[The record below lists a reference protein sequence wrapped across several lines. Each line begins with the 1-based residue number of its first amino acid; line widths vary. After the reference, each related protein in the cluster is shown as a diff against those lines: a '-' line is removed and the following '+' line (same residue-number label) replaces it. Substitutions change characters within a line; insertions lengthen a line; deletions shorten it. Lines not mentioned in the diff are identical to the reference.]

1 VGPIIT
7 LNGDRT
13 VTMTAGEDYTDL
25 GATADGDEKV
35 TVDTSN
41 LDTNAVGT
49 YTVSYSATET
59 RDNVDYTRVENRFVK
74 VVAPESVG
82 IISSWTLKD
91 TISDPYGLN
100 AGFAFDGS
108 ASISGDGAWISIG
121 SEDDGGGSTLGH
133 GNVFI
138 YSKNT
143 DITYSK
149 TQDIAGSVSEYYFG
163 KKTKLSRDGN
173 YLCVIQDY
181 YGSGSY
187 FQMFERT
194 NNTWNSIASSIQF
207 SALVRGVTLSED
219 ATYIVISNNDNV
231 DEVKVYE
238 KSADNTV
245 TLMTYINPPEDSL
258 YGAQSVSI
266 SDNGELLCFGTPGV
280 ESNTGNVYVY
290 TRTSSSWST
299 NPTAVIQAP
308 ATGGYFGYDVSMS
321 GDGNFIAVGAL
332 GSDRVYIYKRSGTS
346 WSLSSTINGP
356 SGYGFG
362 TSVSLSQYGDYL
374 AVGSFYA
381 SGSFT
386 GDHVWAYYKDDTDVW
401 TLVQTFTGDT
411 GTNFGY
417 DVEISSGGNYILVTA
432 DQATA
437 NAYVY
442 FGAGGEWVPGYT
454 TVSVTLGDKLQP
466 NMSSLTRGQKY
477 VFDFSQTR
485 GKDFRLSLDGTTE
498 LTSGVIEAENTLVY
512 TLLSSFFFPQ
522 LYYYSPNTPGIGGSF
537 SVLGTL
543 DDGVIYFDGN
553 GNLRATNITSLTRD
567 VSNVFYFSSEY
578 GTKIALSTSLDG
590 ANLIDGISNTETSLT
605 VTLPLYYPFST
616 IFLKSLDTQNI
627 GSSLSVTG
635 TLGDGVIYFDGDGN
649 LRATN
654 ITTLTRDVSN
664 VFYFSSEYGTEI
676 ALSTSLNGA
685 NLIDGIS
692 NTETSL
698 TVTLP
703 FYYPF
708 STIFLKSLNTS
719 EIGSSLSVLET
730 TGTIYFD
737 GDGNL
742 RVTNITRIYKGQEY
756 TFYFSSDYG
765 TRVLLS
771 LTEDGNTFE
780 QGVTSNTDTSLVFTI
795 PTTISN
801 DIIYIKSPTTQG
813 IGSSIPTSVL
823 ETKLTADGGVANDEF
838 GYSVSISSD
847 GLTAIVGAYADESFK
862 GSAYI
867 FKYANGIWTETKL
880 TADDG
885 VANDEFGYSVSISS
899 DGLTAIVGAYSDES
913 SKGSAYIFKYANG
926 IWTETK
932 LTASDGVAY
941 EEFGYSVSISGD
953 GLTAIVGAYADES
966 SKGSAYIFKYAN
978 GIWTETKLKAGDGV
992 ANDRFGYSVSISSD
1006 GLTAIVG
1013 AYRDESSRG
1022 SAYIFKYANGIW
1034 TETKLTAGDPAVG
1047 DYFGYSVSISDD
1059 GLTAIVGA
1067 YRDDSFKGS
1076 AYIFKYANGS
1086 WSQKEKL
1093 TANDR
1098 VANDRFGYSVS
1109 ISGDGLTAIVGADG
1123 DDGVSDNLGNSG
1135 SAYIFKYANGRW
1147 SQKEKLT
1154 AGDPAVGDYFGYSV
1168 SISDD
1173 GLTAIVGAYRDDSFK
1188 GSAYIYN
1195 YL

>member
-1 VGPIIT
+1 LYYPFSTIF
-7 LNGDRT
+7 L
-13 VTMTAGEDYTDL
+13 
-25 GATADGDEKV
+25 K
-35 TVDTSN
+35 S
-41 LDTNAVGT
+41 LDTQN
-49 YTVSYSATET
+49 
-59 RDNVDYTRVENRFVK
+59 
-74 VVAPESVG
+74 
-82 IISSWTLKD
+82 
-91 TISDPYGLN
+91 
-100 AGFAFDGS
+100 
-108 ASISGDGAWISIG
+108 IG
-121 SEDDGGGSTLGH
+121 SPL
-133 GNVFI
+133 
-138 YSKNT
+138 
-143 DITYSK
+143 
-149 TQDIAGSVSEYYFG
+149 
-163 KKTKLSRDGN
+163 
-173 YLCVIQDY
+173 
-181 YGSGSY
+181 
-187 FQMFERT
+187 
-194 NNTWNSIASSIQF
+194 
-207 SALVRGVTLSED
+207 
-219 ATYIVISNNDNV
+219 
-231 DEVKVYE
+231 
-238 KSADNTV
+238 
-245 TLMTYINPPEDSL
+245 
-258 YGAQSVSI
+258 
-266 SDNGELLCFGTPGV
+266 
-280 ESNTGNVYVY
+280 
-290 TRTSSSWST
+290 
-299 NPTAVIQAP
+299 
-308 ATGGYFGYDVSMS
+308 
-321 GDGNFIAVGAL
+321 
-332 GSDRVYIYKRSGTS
+332 
-346 WSLSSTINGP
+346 
-356 SGYGFG
+356 
-362 TSVSLSQYGDYL
+362 
-374 AVGSFYA
+374 
-381 SGSFT
+381 
-386 GDHVWAYYKDDTDVW
+386 
-401 TLVQTFTGDT
+401 
-411 GTNFGY
+411 
-417 DVEISSGGNYILVTA
+417 
-432 DQATA
+432 
-437 NAYVY
+437 
-442 FGAGGEWVPGYT
+442 
-454 TVSVTLGDKLQP
+454 
-466 NMSSLTRGQKY
+466 
-477 VFDFSQTR
+477 
-485 GKDFRLSLDGTTE
+485 
-498 LTSGVIEAENTLVY
+498 
-512 TLLSSFFFPQ
+512 
-522 LYYYSPNTPGIGGSF
+522 

-543 DDGVIYFDGN
+543 GDGAIYFDGD
-553 GNLRATNITSLTRD
+553 GNLRATNITTLTRD

-578 GTKIALSTSLDG
+578 GTEIALSTSLDG
-590 ANLIDGISNTETSLT
+590 TNLIDGISNTETSLT

-635 TLGDGVIYFDGDGN
+635 TLDDGTIYFDGDGN

-664 VFYFSSEYGTEI
+664 VFYFSSDYGTEI

-708 STIFLKSLNTS
+708 STIFLKSLNTSEIGSSLSVTGTLDDGVIYFDGDGNLRATNITTLTRDVSNVFYFSSDYGTEIALSTSLNGANLIDGISNTETSLTVTLPLYYPYSTIFLKSLNTS